1 MPHDYARIF
10 QFENFMR
17 TRKRVFG
24 DLKDEEEL
32 GEAQQ
37 RHTGVEVGTYAV
49 LHLKDVPRYVLTPRC
64 NPIFHRA

>member
-1 MPHDYARIF
+1 
-10 QFENFMR
+10 MR

-49 LHLKDVPRYVLTPRC
+49 LHLKDVPRYVLSLTATQSFIGPK
-64 NPIFHRA
+64 